1 MLSVHFNKE
10 FFINALKANKNMV
23 TFLSTTIALMLTLLI
38 QGLMQGNLRLEY
50 FGYALI
56 VSMAFFIWSVVDT
69 KYRSKKCESCLE
81 E

>member
-1 MLSVHFNKE
+1 MLSIHFNKE

-23 TFLSTTIALMLTLLI
+23 TFLSTTIALMLTLLL

-56 VSMAFFIWSVVDT
+56 VSFAFFLWAAIDE
-69 KYRSKKCESCLE
+69 KYRKQKNVDYF
-81 E
+81 

>member
-1 MLSVHFNKE
+1 MLSIHFNKE

-23 TFLSTTIALMLTLLI
+23 TFLSTTIALMLTLLL

-56 VSMAFFIWSVVDT
+56 VSFAFFLWAAIDE
-69 KYRSKKCESCLE
+69 KYRKQKNTDYF
-81 E
+81 

>member
-1 MLSVHFNKE
+1 MLSIHFNKE

-23 TFLSTTIALMLTLLI
+23 TFLSTTIALMLTLLL

-56 VSMAFFIWSVVDT
+56 VSFAFFLWAAIDE
-69 KYRSKKCESCLE
+69 KYRKQRNSDYF
-81 E
+81 

>member
-1 MLSVHFNKE
+1 MLSIHFNKE

-23 TFLSTTIALMLTLLI
+23 TFLSTTIALMLTLLL

-56 VSMAFFIWSVVDT
+56 VSFAFFLWAAIDE
-69 KYRSKKCESCLE
+69 KYRKQKNADYF
-81 E
+81 

>member
-1 MLSVHFNKE
+1 MLSIHFNKE

-23 TFLSTTIALMLTLLI
+23 TFLSTTIALMLTLLL

-56 VSMAFFIWSVVDT
+56 VSFAFFLWAAIDE
-69 KYRSKKCESCLE
+69 KYRKQRNADYF
-81 E
+81 

>member
-1 MLSVHFNKE
+1 MLSIHFNKE

-23 TFLSTTIALMLTLLI
+23 TFLSTTIALMLTLLL

-56 VSMAFFIWSVVDT
+56 VSFAFFLWAAIDE
-69 KYRSKKCESCLE
+69 KYRKQKNSDYV
-81 E
+81 

>member
-1 MLSVHFNKE
+1 MLSIHFNKE

-50 FGYALI
+50 FGYAVI
-56 VSMAFFIWSVVDT
+56 VSFAFYLWAVIDA
-69 KYRSKKCESCLE
+69 KYRKQKCSDYLE
-81 E
+81 